1 MHRWQWRRKDRARD
15 FGPTRKVARHRDN
28 LGVFYVTCG
37 GDLLPPKEFGAMTNI
52 LRFVQV
58 FALGAW
64 VGSIF
69 YFSAAVAPGAFRVLS
84 NQDQAGALVQFT
96 LGRLHTLGVVAALL
110 YLFAS
115 VGLAESFKGL
125 VRPAAIGVALMLVL
139 TITSQNFVMRKMV
152 ALRTEMGS
160 VMATPAA
167 DPLRVE
173 FDRLHGIS
181 VKLEGAVLLIGFAA
195 LFLTVREMTVTSG

>member
-1 MHRWQWRRKDRARD
+1 VHQWQWRRKDRARD
-15 FGPTRKVARHRDN
+15 FGLTCKVASCRAN
-28 LGVFYVTCG
+28 LGVFCVIRG
-37 GDLLPPKEFGAMTNI
+37 GDLFPPKEFGAMTNI

-139 TITSQNFVMRKMV
+139 TVTSQNFVMRKMV

-160 VMATPAA
+160 VMATSPS

>member
-1 MHRWQWRRKDRARD
+1 LIRPARFQD
-15 FGPTRKVARHRDN
+15 CRDS
-28 LGVFYVTCG
+28 LSVFDVVRG

-58 FALGAW
+58 FALGTW

-96 LGRLHTLGVVAALL
+96 LGRLHTLGVVAGLL

-115 VGLAESFKGL
+115 IGLAQSFRGL
-125 VRPAAIGVALMLVL
+125 IRPAAIGVLLMIVL
-139 TITSQNFVMRKMV
+139 TVTSQNFVMRRML

-160 VMATPAA
+160 VVATPAGN
-167 DPLRVE
+167 PLRAE

-195 LFLTVREMTVTSG
+195 LFLTVREKLVIGG

>member
-1 MHRWQWRRKDRARD
+1 
-15 FGPTRKVARHRDN
+15 
-28 LGVFYVTCG
+28 
-37 GDLLPPKEFGAMTNI
+37 MTNV

-58 FALGAW
+58 FALGTW

-115 VGLAESFKGL
+115 VGLAQSFKAL
-125 VRPAAIGVALMLVL
+125 VRPAAIGVVLMLLL
-139 TITSQNFVMRKMV
+139 TITSQNFVAPKLA
-152 ALRTEMGS
+152 ALRVEMGS
-160 VMATPAA
+160 VAATPLSN
-167 DPLRVE
+167 PLREE

-181 VKLEGAVLLIGFAA
+181 VKLEGTVLLIGFAA
-195 LFLTVREMTVTSG
+195 LFLTVREPS

>member
-1 MHRWQWRRKDRARD
+1 
-15 FGPTRKVARHRDN
+15 
-28 LGVFYVTCG
+28 
-37 GDLLPPKEFGAMTNI
+37 MTNI

-58 FALGAW
+58 FALGTW

-96 LGRLHTLGVVAALL
+96 LGRLHALGVVAGLL

-115 VGLAESFKGL
+115 IGLAESFKGL

-160 VMATPAA
+160 VMATPPS

>member
-1 MHRWQWRRKDRARD
+1 
-15 FGPTRKVARHRDN
+15 
-28 LGVFYVTCG
+28 
-37 GDLLPPKEFGAMTNI
+37 MTNI

-58 FALGAW
+58 FALGTW

-115 VGLAESFKGL
+115 VGLAQTFKGL
-125 VRPAAIGVALMLVL
+125 VRPAAIGVVLMLLL
-139 TITSQNFVMRKMV
+139 TVASQNFVMPRMRE
-152 ALRTEMGS
+152 LRAEGS
-160 VMATPAA
+160 VVATPASN
-167 DPLRVE
+167 PLREE

-195 LFLTVREMTVTSG
+195 LFLTVREPL